1 MKMLQSRIQS
11 ILAGVVISLVAVSS
25 SACQN
30 NNQVEK
36 AEKVFEPVPLNE
48 LVTAV
53 PDTIASPEQLALKR
67 KIEHII
73 YFKTVVKDNHFEL
86 TVDKDYFIQ
95 NDIPLTYYD
104 LLVENLEANNKLA
117 DELKSQGHELNVA
130 EMFEESKKEYEA
142 YIKKFDKST
151 IEENN

>member
-1 MKMLQSRIQS
+1 MLQGRIQS
-11 ILAGVVISLVAVSS
+11 LLAGVVISLVAVSS

-48 LVTAV
+48 LVSAV

-67 KIEHII
+67 KIEHIV
-73 YFKTVVKDNHFEL
+73 YFKTVVKDNHFKL

-142 YIKKFDKST
+142 YIKEFDKST
-151 IEENN
+151 TEENN

>member
-1 MKMLQSRIQS
+1 MKSLQVRSL
-11 ILAGVVISLVAVSS
+11 LAGVAIGLIALCNSG
-25 SACQN
+25 CQN
-30 NNQVEK
+30 NDQVEK

-48 LVTAV
+48 LVSTV

-67 KIEHII
+67 KIEHIA
-73 YFKTVVKDNHFEL
+73 YFKTVVKDNHLEL

-104 LLVENLEANNKLA
+104 LLVDNIEANNKLV

-130 EMFEESKKEYEA
+130 EMIEESRKEYNA
-142 YIKKFDKST
+142 YIKEFEKT
-151 IEENN
+151 ITEENN

>member
-1 MKMLQSRIQS
+1 MKLLQVRSL
-11 ILAGVVISLVAVSS
+11 LAGVVIGMIALCS
-25 SACQN
+25 SACQSN
-30 NNQVEK
+30 DQVEK
-36 AEKVFEPVPLNE
+36 AEKVFEPIPLNQ

-67 KIEHII
+67 KIEHIA
-73 YFKTVVKDNHFEL
+73 YFKTVVKDNHLEL

-104 LLVENLEANNKLA
+104 LLVETLEANNKLA

-130 EMFEESKKEYEA
+130 EMIEESRKEYNA
-142 YIKKFDKST
+142 YIKEFEKT
-151 IEENN
+151 ITEENN